1 MGETSRPEGR
11 KIGHLVVLV
20 AVAAV
25 VLGLIRDPEFLM
37 ALAAHGPLG
46 MLAIVGSVLIAWFGV
61 RATIGGPIGDGRASK
76 DAVAGVRESGDD
88 GPLG

>member
-25 VLGLIRDPEFLM
+25 VLGLIRNPEFLM
-37 ALAAHGPLG
+37 SLAAHGPLG
-46 MLAIVGSVLIAWFGV
+46 LLAIVGSVLIAWFGV
-61 RATIGGPIGDGRASK
+61 RATIGDGRASK

>member
-25 VLGLIRDPEFLM
+25 VLGLIRNPEFLM
-37 ALAAHGPLG
+37 SLAAHGPLG
-46 MLAIVGSVLIAWFGV
+46 MLAIVGSVLIA
-61 RATIGGPIGDGRASK
+61 
-76 DAVAGVRESGDD
+76 
-88 GPLG
+88 